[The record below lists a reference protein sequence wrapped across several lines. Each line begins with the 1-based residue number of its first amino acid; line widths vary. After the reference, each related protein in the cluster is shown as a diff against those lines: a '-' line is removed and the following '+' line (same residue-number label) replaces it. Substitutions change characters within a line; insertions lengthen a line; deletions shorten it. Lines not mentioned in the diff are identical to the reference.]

1 MILYVLGIFLFVSV
15 FSINVMILLKA
26 EISGYAMINLTLS
39 ETNISL

>member
-1 MILYVLGIFLFVSV
+1 MYWECFCLFSV

-39 ETNISL
+39 ETNLSL